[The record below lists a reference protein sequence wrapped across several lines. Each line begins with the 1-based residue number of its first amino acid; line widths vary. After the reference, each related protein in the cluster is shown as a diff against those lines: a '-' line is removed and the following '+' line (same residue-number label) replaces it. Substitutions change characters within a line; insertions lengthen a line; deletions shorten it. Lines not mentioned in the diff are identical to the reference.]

1 MNYPTNPE
9 STDSGNHSAVTAR
22 IPTRFGEFTAR
33 VFADKSSNREHL
45 ACVLGDLSG
54 EEPVL
59 VRVHSEC
66 LTGDVFG
73 SQRCDCGQQLEM
85 ALEIIGAAGRG
96 VLLYLR
102 DHEGRGIGLR
112 RKLLAYELQD
122 AGHDTVEANLH
133 QGAPIDARDY
143 NIAAEMLN
151 QLNVSS
157 IRLLTNNPAKIEQLA
172 NLGIMVSERVPL
184 ETVPSQENIRY
195 LQTKRDKLG
204 HILSRL

>member
-1 MNYPTNPE
+1 MNDRINPE
-9 STDSGNHSAVTAR
+9 FTDRENHAAVTAR
-22 IPTRFGEFTAR
+22 IPTRFGEFTAQ
-33 VFADKSSNREHL
+33 VFVDKSRNREHL

-59 VRVHSEC
+59 ARVHSEC
-66 LTGDVFG
+66 ITGDVLG
-73 SQRCDCGQQLEM
+73 SQRCDCGKQLEM
-85 ALEIIGAAGRG
+85 AMEIIGTAGRG

-112 RKLLAYELQD
+112 HKLLAYELQD

-133 QGAPIDARDY
+133 QGVPIDARDY
-143 NIAAEMLN
+143 NIAAEMLS
-151 QLNVSS
+151 QLGVST